1 MKVLFRLF
9 GLWLLLAF
17 AQAAWSQESG
27 LKIDRVVIQ
36 YVGPASVN
44 EQFIRS
50 NIRAKAGDTYTPNL
64 TQEDIHSLYATEQ
77 FYNIRASIEGQD
89 DGGVILT
96 YIVQARLRI
105 TDVKI
110 SGNKD
115 LSASKIRKKITVKAG
130 EPLDEEKLF
139 TDTQE
144 IKKLYEKYGYPGTT
158 VKYVFDSMDE
168 AAGTASV
175 TFQVSE
181 AQKIR
186 ITEVDFDGATA
197 FTQKVLRK
205 QVKTRAHWTFSWLT
219 GSGVFKQ
226 DQFDDDKDALV
237 EFYHSHGYL
246 DFQITDVKFD
256 HPDSRVMVVHFV
268 VFEGKQYRV
277 GSVRLTGNKIFTDA
291 QIRDGL
297 IQIHEYQHI
306 KGNLGTNGLPMD
318 VGNVFTPQGLSSNLT
333 LLEDFYGSK
342 GYIDYLDDQLNPPMF
357 QITRVPNVDKGTMD
371 IEFNIQA
378 SQKTYVERID
388 IRGNV
393 KTKDKVIRRELAISP
408 GEVFDMVRVKISQ
421 QRLEG
426 LQYFDKVDMDP
437 EPTDPPIAGRKNLEV
452 NVEEQETGKFT
463 LGAGFSSVNALVGFA
478 EIDQQNFD
486 LFHPPYFTGGG
497 ERFRLFVQ
505 LGTEEQDYEAEF
517 VHPWLFNRQFTLDV
531 DIYRHQWDFDSPN
544 NIYDETRTGFRVG
557 ITRALSRPVWMDD
570 VFGPGDLTAG
580 IGYTLEDVGISLNS
594 GWNDLENVPGGGGF
608 SLNPKQIQGNVP
620 SAILSQVGDH
630 VFNRFDTSL
639 AYDTRNDAK
648 LPNHGQRTEFDPS
661 LSMDD
666 STTFYK
672 VEAKTAWFF
681 PGFFKGHILEADG
694 RIGVAKSI
702 NGGDVP
708 FYDRY
713 YLGGLYSLRG
723 FKYRNIGPRDPTFSP
738 TPSSNPAINP
748 AMPNEPIGGDSY
760 WYGSLNYSIPII
772 DTGSGPSIRFELFYD
787 VGDVGQ
793 GSYSFSGNFD
803 DNWGAGLLLDI
814 PHLGPLRLEYGVPI
828 SHDQFNSGSGQFQF
842 GVGYQ
847 REF

>member
-1 MKVLFRLF
+1 MKVLCRLF
-9 GLWLLLAF
+9 GLWLLLGF
-17 AQAAWSQESG
+17 AQAAWSQEAG
-27 LKIDRVVIQ
+27 PKIDRVDIQ
-36 YVGPASVN
+36 YVGPASVS

-64 TQEDIHSLYATEQ
+64 TQEDIHTLYATEQ

-89 DGGVILT
+89 DGGVVLT
-96 YIVQARLRI
+96 YTVQARLRI

-110 SGNKD
+110 AGNKAV
-115 LSASKIRKKITVKAG
+115 SASKIKKKITVKAG

-158 VKYVFDSMDE
+158 VKYVIDSMDE
-168 AAGTASV
+168 SAGTASV
-175 TFQVSE
+175 TFQIVE

-186 ITEVDFDGATA
+186 IVEVDFDGATA
-197 FTQKVLRK
+197 FPQKVLRK
-205 QVKTRAHWTFSWLT
+205 QIKTRAHWMFSWIT

-237 EFYHSHGYL
+237 DFYHNHGYL
-246 DFQITDVKFD
+246 DFEINDVKFD
-256 HPDSRVMVVHFV
+256 RPTPKTMIVRFE

-277 GSVRLTGNKIFTDA
+277 GSIKLTGNKIFTDA
-291 QIRDGL
+291 QIRAGL
-297 IQIHEYQHI
+297 IQVHDYEHI

-318 VGNVFTPQGLSSNLT
+318 VGNVFTPEGLSSNLT

-357 QITRVPNVDKGTMD
+357 RIIRIPNVDKGTMD
-371 IEFNIQA
+371 VEFQINA

-426 LQYFDKVDMDP
+426 LDYFDKVDMDP
-437 EPTDPPIAGRKNLEV
+437 EPTDPPIAGRKNLDV
-452 NVEEQETGKFT
+452 NVEEQDTGKFT

-486 LFHPPYFTGGG
+486 LFNPPYFTGGG

-517 VHPWLFNRQFTLDV
+517 VQPWLFNRQLTLDV
-531 DIYRHQWDFDSPN
+531 DIYRHQWNFDSPN

-557 ITRALSRPVWMDD
+557 ITRALPRPVWMDNL
-570 VFGPGDLTAG
+570 FGPGDLTAG
-580 IGYTLEDVGISLNS
+580 VGYTLEDVGISLNS
-594 GWNDLENVPGGGGF
+594 GWNDGTEALVPF
-608 SLNPKQIQGNVP
+608 SKPPEYTQTQPNVP
-620 SAILSQVGDH
+620 SAILSQTGDH
-630 VFNRFDTSL
+630 VFQRFDTSL
-639 AYDTRNDAK
+639 AYDTRNNTK

-661 LSMDD
+661 LSMGDAV
-666 STTFYK
+666 TFYK
-672 VEAKTAWFF
+672 LEAKTAWFF
-681 PGFFKGHILEADG
+681 PGFFKGHILEVDG
-694 RIGVAKSI
+694 RIGVAQGI

-723 FKYRNIGPRDPTFSP
+723 FKYRNIGPRDPTYGL
-738 TPSSNPAINP
+738 NPI
-748 AMPNEPIGGDSY
+748 MPNEPIGGDSY

-772 DTGSGPSIRFELFYD
+772 DTGSGPSIRFEVFYD
-787 VGDVGQ
+787 VGDVGV

-828 SHDQFNSGSGQFQF
+828 SHDQYNSGSGQFQF